1 MNERHRLPKKQH
13 PKTRTDFKLQKLNA
27 SARTRPS
34 VMDDDAVGD
43 VAFMARL
50 AKQAQA
56 NDVKRSDCQ
65 AGKQVMP
72 EALL

>member
-13 PKTRTDFKLQKLNA
+13 PKTRTDFKLQTLNA

-50 AKQAQA
+50 A